1 VTELSVALL
10 QIAPDGDNQAANL
23 ARGDA
28 ACRSAQELGADI
40 ALFPEMWSNGYSFPR
55 GARRDDRWRAPGKW
69 MAGEVQL
76 DDDELVALAR
86 YRNQATPLDGPF
98 VTHFRQLAAELKMAI
113 AITYLEATP
122 GGVRDSVSVI
132 DRHGDVCLT
141 YAKVHTCAFDLPE
154 AALVPGDDFPV
165 ASLDTE
171 KGPVHIG
178 AMICYDREFPES
190 ARALMVN
197 GAEIILTPNAC
208 TLDAWRLSMFST
220 RAIENS
226 VGVAMANYPRPKCNG
241 RSCAYHPMLFDEGG
255 SDAHDNLVVSAG
267 EEEEILMAPFD
278 LDALREYRSR
288 ETFGNAFRR
297 PSRYAAL
304 TSPVLAHPFIRVGP
318 SGEPYDRDGQA
329 GSLG

>member
-1 VTELSVALL
+1 MAELNIALL
-10 QIAPDGDNQAANL
+10 QIAPDGDNQDANL
-23 ARGDA
+23 ALGDR
-28 ACRSAQELGADI
+28 ACRRARDLGADI
-40 ALFPEMWSNGYSFPR
+40 ALFPEMWSNGYSFDR
-55 GARRDDRWRAPGKW
+55 GSRNDDRWRAPGKW

-76 DDDELVALAR
+76 DDDELIAITR
-86 YRNQATPLDGPF
+86 YRNQATPVDGPF
-98 VTHFRQLAAELKMAI
+98 VTHFRNLAAELHMAV

-122 GGVRDSVSVI
+122 AGARDSVSVI
-132 DRHGDVCLT
+132 DRHGDVRLT
-141 YAKVHTCAFDLPE
+141 YAKVHPCAFDLPE

-171 KGPVHIG
+171 KGTVRIG

-208 TLDAWRLSMFST
+208 GLDPWRLAMFSC
-220 RAIENS
+220 RAIENA

-241 RSCAYHPMLFDEGG
+241 HSCAYHPMLFDEGG
-255 SDAHDNLVVSAG
+255 GEAHDNLVVSVG
-267 EEEEILMAPFD
+267 EEEEIVLARFD

-304 TSPVLAHPFIRVGP
+304 TSTSLEPPFIRVGP
-318 SGEPYDRDGQA
+318 SGQAYDRDGQA
-329 GSLG
+329 ASLG

>member
-1 VTELSVALL
+1 MTELNIALL
-10 QIAPDGDNQAANL
+10 QIAADGDNQDANL
-23 ARGDA
+23 ARGDV
-28 ACRSAQELGADI
+28 ACRSARELGADI
-40 ALFPEMWSNGYSFPR
+40 ALFPEMWSNGYSFDR
-55 GARRDDRWRAPGKW
+55 GSRHDDRWRAPGKW
-69 MAGEVQL
+69 RAGEVQL
-76 DDDELVALAR
+76 DDDELIALAR
-86 YRNQATPLDGPF
+86 YRSQATPIDGPF
-98 VTHFRQLAAELKMAI
+98 VTHFRELAAELNMAI

-122 GGVRDSVSVI
+122 AGARDSVSVI
-132 DRHGDVCLT
+132 DRHGDVRLT

-165 ASLDTE
+165 TVLDTE
-171 KGPVHIG
+171 EGPVRVG

-197 GAEIILTPNAC
+197 GAEVILTPNAC
-208 TLDAWRLSMFST
+208 GLDAWRLAMFST

-267 EEEEILMAPFD
+267 ENEKIVLARFD

-297 PSRYAAL
+297 PSRYGPL
-304 TSPVLAHPFIRVGP
+304 TSPTVADPFIRVGP
-318 SGEPYDRDGQA
+318 SGQVYDRD
-329 GSLG
+329 SHTSPLG